1 MLNRLKLRPK
11 LMLILIMVG
20 VIPVLIATVISY
32 RVAANELNNQ
42 VNRQIQLFAIQR
54 REIFKE
60 WFASHRQLARV
71 LASAIDVYDSLNAYY
86 EDTAEWQFRNQEI
99 MLPFLDKAVKEFG
112 YRSIFVTDRN
122 GKEISSTFNKKVGA
136 DLSGRAYIQAALSGK
151 TFVSEMFY
159 TAVVDQTMIVVASPV
174 YSEGDHGRIIGALCL
189 ELNANWVGETLTKGL
204 DAIGTSADAYLINE
218 NQILLTQPRFMQDSK
233 VLETRIET
241 QGATELSNAVRVK
254 NLNFSTL
261 KRYINQKG
269 EKVIGYHSLL
279 TLGDH
284 PAGFILEVTY
294 DEIFGK
300 ILTTFRAV
308 LVILCIIGLAI
319 IIFGYSF
326 ASSLTHPILKIK
338 ACLEQYATGDLTPV
352 VEINRN
358 DEIGEIARQLNT
370 TARQISRL
378 IGQIIATS
386 GQVQSASQQ
395 IAAGN
400 QDLSQ
405 RTQEQA
411 STLEELAATIE
422 EINASIQQTA
432 ANSNQ
437 ADQLAQ
443 NTLEAV
449 KEGERATQETI
460 EAMVQISASSKQ
472 IAEIIKVV
480 NDIAFQTNLL
490 ALNAAVEAAR
500 AGEQGRG
507 FAVVAAEVRN
517 LASRTAESAK
527 EIEALIQE
535 SVDRIDRGNLL
546 VKKSAEILGQIVTN
560 TKRTSDVVIEV
571 AAAMREQAAATKE
584 IQAATD
590 QMNQTTQDNAAMV
603 EEISASS
610 QALYS
615 EAESLR
621 DIVGRFK
628 VKLHPR
634 DAGSKELPEIKDPG
648 EPESEIPVSYQPP
661 VHGQDAFTQDS
672 LEHFWD

>member
-32 RVAANELNNQ
+32 RVVANELNNQ

-54 REIFKE
+54 RESFKE

-546 VKKSAEILGQIVTN
+546 VKKSAEILEQIVTN

-571 AAAMREQAAATKE
+571 AAAMREQAAA
-584 IQAATD
+584 IQQVQTATD
-590 QMNQTTQDNAAMV
+590 QLNQVTQDNAAMV

-610 QALYS
+610 QAMS
-615 EAESLR
+615 HEAEKLR
-621 DIVGRFK
+621 EIVSKFK
-628 VKLHPR
+628 VNLQASN
-634 DAGSKELPEIKDPG
+634 AGIEEPLAMEVSSKRENEKTFTH
-648 EPESEIPVSYQPP
+648 QPP
-661 VHGQDAFTQDS
+661 VHRPSTFIQDN
-672 LEHFWD
+672 LEYF